1 MHLFSQGL
9 DVDKKLWEIASLTL
23 DPDIRQFILEE
34 CLSYSLTPQ
43 QASDVK
49 FLKQLEKATIEKQ
62 QSMKTTSEKTLRYFN
77 SIYLIHYNLLAIKG
91 PSWGNKLI
99 INDFEIKFLKYMG

>member
-1 MHLFSQGL
+1 MHFFLQGL

-34 CLSYSLTPQ
+34 CLSYSLTSQ
-43 QASDVK
+43 QASDVN

-62 QSMKTTSEKTLRYFN
+62 QSMKATPEKNLRYLN
-77 SIYLIHYNLLAIKG
+77 SIYLIHYNLLANKE
-91 PSWGNKLI
+91 PSWATSVDYK
-99 INDFEIKFLKYMG
+99 